1 MSPLRACPH
10 RGRCVLSSPQIR
22 LSFFDEQ
29 LFDYYGDSKN
39 NSPLKKFL
47 PIVSGSPVYP
57 VLYDANETVMSLPPI
72 INGEHSKMSPSTRNV
87 LIECTATDLTKGH
100 FVLNTIVAMFSEY
113 CATPFS
119 VEPLEVVYPTYT
131 AADCK
136 SFPSLQKLSG
146 RTMLTPDLSNRELS
160 ADVGYIQRA
169 IGLGAEALPAASIPP
184 LLSKMMIPSKIS
196 ADEKTVTLT
205 VPITRPDLMH
215 ACDVVEDVA
224 VAYSFNKI
232 PRHLPKVVCTGS
244 QQPIQKLTELMRL
257 EMAQMGFT
265 EALTF
270 ALCSTDDIFTKM
282 RREDDG
288 KSAVVISNPK
298 TEEFQVCRT
307 SLLPGLLKTLAR
319 NKSNPLPWKL
329 FEVSDI
335 VVLDETADVGASNHR
350 RLAVAYSDS
359 STSGFE
365 VVHGAVER
373 ALQMLGP
380 RAKGFTVKRGSDPSF
395 LEGRC
400 AELFLADGTKVG
412 VFGTVHPEVLAQ
424 FEIDYPTSAA
434 DIYIDIFL

>member
-10 RGRCVLSSPQIR
+10 RGRCVLSFPQIR

-72 INGEHSKMSPSTRNV
+72 INGEHSKLSPSTRNV

-196 ADEKTVTLT
+196 NERSYSCPAFVLLLCHSYLT
-205 VPITRPDLMH
+205 AFLKYRAFHMI
-215 ACDVVEDVA
+215 
-224 VAYSFNKI
+224 I
-232 PRHLPKVVCTGS
+232 
-244 QQPIQKLTELMRL
+244 IEL
-257 EMAQMGFT
+257 Q
-265 EALTF
+265 
-270 ALCSTDDIFTKM
+270 
-282 RREDDG
+282 
-288 KSAVVISNPK
+288 
-298 TEEFQVCRT
+298 
-307 SLLPGLLKTLAR
+307 
-319 NKSNPLPWKL
+319 
-329 FEVSDI
+329 
-335 VVLDETADVGASNHR
+335 
-350 RLAVAYSDS
+350 
-359 STSGFE
+359 
-365 VVHGAVER
+365 
-373 ALQMLGP
+373 
-380 RAKGFTVKRGSDPSF
+380 
-395 LEGRC
+395 
-400 AELFLADGTKVG
+400 
-412 VFGTVHPEVLAQ
+412 
-424 FEIDYPTSAA
+424 
-434 DIYIDIFL
+434 